1 MPTKTAK
8 ELAQEI
14 AKRLTA
20 MRLQHAWTRE
30 DLAKRSGINIYTL
43 KHFERTGQISLERL
57 IALCEQ
63 LDILNDFERAFK
75 PRTRVSI
82 DDWEVPAGQ
91 QHVRKR
97 GRRKVR
103 PHHSESDDAVSH
115 TIHQPETETVA

>member
-8 ELAQEI
+8 EISQEI

-20 MRLQHAWTRE
+20 MRLQRAWTRE
-30 DLAKRSGINIYTL
+30 DLSKRSGINIYTL

-63 LDILNDFERAFK
+63 LDILEEFERAFK

-82 DDWEVPAGQ
+82 DDWQVPNGE
-91 QHVRKR
+91 HVRKR
-97 GRRKVR
+97 GRRKIK
-103 PHHSESDDAVSH
+103 SH
-115 TIHQPETETVA
+115 TADAETSAEELTANTTETVDA

>member
-1 MPTKTAK
+1 MLTKTAK

-63 LDILNDFERAFK
+63 LDILSDFERTFK
-75 PRTRVSI
+75 PRARVSI
-82 DDWEVPAGQ
+82 DDWQVPAHQ
-91 QHVRKR
+91 QQLRKR

-103 PHHSESDDAVSH
+103 SNSDTAEQEVEEF
-115 TIHQPETETVA
+115 ETEVA

>member
-8 ELAQEI
+8 ELSQEI

-20 MRLQHAWTRE
+20 MRLQRAWTRE
-30 DLAKRSGINIYTL
+30 DLSKRSGINIYTL

-63 LDILNDFERAFK
+63 LEIITDFERAFK
-75 PRTRVSI
+75 PRTRISI
-82 DDWEVPAGQ
+82 DDWQVPLNE

-97 GRRKVR
+97 GRRKVK
-103 PHHSESDDAVSH
+103 SQQSVTESITED
-115 TIHQPETETVA
+115 QLETVEA

>member
-8 ELAQEI
+8 ELSQEI

-20 MRLQHAWTRE
+20 MRLQRAWTRE
-30 DLAKRSGINIYTL
+30 DLSKRSGINIYTL

-63 LDILNDFERAFK
+63 LDILGEFERAFK

-82 DDWEVPAGQ
+82 DDWQAPNSE
-91 QHVRKR
+91 HVRKR
-97 GRRKVR
+97 GRRKVKSNT
-103 PHHSESDDAVSH
+103 SEADASAEAI
-115 TIHQPETETVA
+115 TADTMETVSA

>member
-8 ELAQEI
+8 ELSQEI

-20 MRLQHAWTRE
+20 MRLQRAWTRE
-30 DLAKRSGINIYTL
+30 DLAKHSGINIYTL

-63 LDILNDFERAFK
+63 LEILTDFERAFK
-75 PRTRVSI
+75 PRTRISI
-82 DDWEVPAGQ
+82 DDWQVPQQ

-97 GRRKVR
+97 GRRKVKSA
-103 PHHSESDDAVSH
+103 PAQES
-115 TIHQPETETVA
+115 TETNSETAE

>member
-1 MPTKTAK
+1 MPTKNFK

-63 LDILNDFERAFK
+63 LDILNDLERVFK
-75 PRTRVSI
+75 PRARISI
-82 DDWEVPAGQ
+82 DDWQVPQ
-91 QHVRKR
+91 QEQQLRKR
-97 GRRKVR
+97 GRRKTKNYSAEPV
-103 PHHSESDDAVSH
+103 EE
-115 TIHQPETETVA
+115 TTPELVTA

>member
-1 MPTKTAK
+1 MPMKNFK
-8 ELAQEI
+8 ETAQEI

-20 MRLQHAWTRE
+20 MRLQQAWTRE

-63 LDILNDFERAFK
+63 LDILSDFERVFK

-82 DDWEVPAGQ
+82 DDWQVPQ
-91 QHVRKR
+91 QEQQTRKR
-97 GRRKVR
+97 GRRKTKTYSIDSLVD
-103 PHHSESDDAVSH
+103 EAV
-115 TIHQPETETVA
+115 VA

>member
-1 MPTKTAK
+1 MPTKNFK

-57 IALCEQ
+57 IALCDQ
-63 LDILNDFERAFK
+63 LDILSDLERVFK
-75 PRTRVSI
+75 PRARISI
-82 DDWEVPAGQ
+82 DDWQVPQ
-91 QHVRKR
+91 QEQQLRKR
-97 GRRKVR
+97 GRRKTKTYDLSSSIDETM
-103 PHHSESDDAVSH
+103 SEPVGA
-115 TIHQPETETVA
+115 

>member
-1 MPTKTAK
+1 MITKTAK

-63 LDILNDFERAFK
+63 LDILSDFERAFK
-75 PRTRVSI
+75 PRARVNI
-82 DDWEVPAGQ
+82 DDWQVPQPQ
-91 QHVRKR
+91 QQLRKR
-97 GRRKVR
+97 GRRKVKS
-103 PHHSESDDAVSH
+103 HLSGETADAVEEMEAEIIS
-115 TIHQPETETVA
+115 

>member
-20 MRLQHAWTRE
+20 MRLQRAWTRE

-57 IALCEQ
+57 IAICEQ
-63 LDILNDFERAFK
+63 LEILNEFERTFK
-75 PRTRVSI
+75 PRARISI
-82 DDWEVPAGQ
+82 DDWQIPQQQ
-91 QHVRKR
+91 QHIRKR
-97 GRRKVR
+97 GRRKMKSQLQDE
-103 PHHSESDDAVSH
+103 PA
-115 TIHQPETETVA
+115 TEPVE

>member
-57 IALCEQ
+57 ISLCEQ

-82 DDWEVPAGQ
+82 DDWQVPANQ
-91 QHVRKR
+91 QHIRKR
-97 GRRKVR
+97 GRRKVKSQTQEEEQM
-103 PHHSESDDAVSH
+103 H
-115 TIHQPETETVA
+115 PEMETVE

>member
-1 MPTKTAK
+1 MPAKNFK

-63 LDILNDFERAFK
+63 LDILSDFERVFK
-75 PRTRVSI
+75 PRARISI
-82 DDWEVPAGQ
+82 DDWQVPQ
-91 QHVRKR
+91 QEQQLRKR
-97 GRRKVR
+97 GRRKTK
-103 PHHSESDDAVSH
+103 SYNIDA
-115 TIHQPETETVA
+115 TTENLPELVGA

>member
-1 MPTKTAK
+1 MSTKPAK

-20 MRLQHAWTRE
+20 MRLQRAWTRE

-57 IALCEQ
+57 ISLCEQ
-63 LDILNDFERAFK
+63 LDILADFERSFK
-75 PRTRVSI
+75 PRTRVNV
-82 DDWEVPAGQ
+82 DDWQVPQ
-91 QHVRKR
+91 QQYIRKR

-103 PHHSESDDAVSH
+103 ADQVPALVE
-115 TIHQPETETVA
+115 